1 MRGRGRGFPAGARG
15 GGAVRG
21 RGGGGRGRG
30 GVGGVV
36 TKIFELF
43 LTKIFHQEVL
53 EQMEPARLIED
64 PA

>member
-21 RGGGGRGRG
+21 RGGAGGRGRG
-30 GVGGVV
+30 GGVV
-36 TKIFELF
+36 AKIFGVF
-43 LTKIFHQEVL
+43 LTKIFHQELL
-53 EQMEPARLIED
+53 ETEPVRLIGD